1 VTVETDVF
9 LHAEFHDPEDPM
21 SINVASVIESAIS
34 ARVIVA
40 VTAAAYVVVTG
51 VSGSLELS
59 LRREVR
65 FLGATK
71 RMAERREWS
80 AFSRLLRRMVMHSLL

>member
-1 VTVETDVF
+1 
-9 LHAEFHDPEDPM
+9 M
-21 SINVASVIESAIS
+21 SINAASVIESAIS

-40 VTAAAYVVVTG
+40 VTAAGYVVVTG

-71 RMAERREWS
+71 RMAKRRES
-80 AFSRLLRRMVMHSLL
+80 GQPFLVYDAER

>member
-1 VTVETDVF
+1 
-9 LHAEFHDPEDPM
+9 M
-21 SINVASVIESAIS
+21 SINAASVIESAIS

-71 RMAERREWS
+71 RMAKRRES
-80 AFSRLLRRMVMHSLL
+80 GQPFLVYDAER